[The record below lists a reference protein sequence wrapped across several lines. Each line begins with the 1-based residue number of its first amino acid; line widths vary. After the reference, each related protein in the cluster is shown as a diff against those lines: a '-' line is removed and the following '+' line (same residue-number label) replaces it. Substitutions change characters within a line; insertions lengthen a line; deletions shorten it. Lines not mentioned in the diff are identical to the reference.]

1 MGQQT
6 IQLLQQMWK
15 CPVVGFEP
23 INSWT
28 WIFTNSHYT
37 RVISWFVALF
47 WWTKNTFRFRNSESG
62 PKRVFFSFPFHN
74 PQMEFLS
81 QNEIWVEHTTS
92 PPFIWSFNRVL
103 QNLVSR
109 QYLFFSASIFCSF
122 RCVSFIFSS
131 EKTFEDQPRIKPWV
145 ASTFYFIFISLPFP
159 TLSCNA
165 KIVQIINK

>member
-92 PPFIWSFNRVL
+92 SPPFIWSFNKVL

-109 QYLFFSASIFCSF
+109 QYLFSMRFFHF
-122 RCVSFIFSS
+122 FIRKNFWGS
-131 EKTFEDQPRIKPWV
+131 TEDQTLG
-145 ASTFYFIFISLPFP
+145 SFNFLFYFYFLAFP
-159 TLSCNA
+159 NTFMQCKNCTNHQ
-165 KIVQIINK
+165 QIII

>member
-62 PKRVFFSFPFHN
+62 PKRVFSVFHFTIRKWNFYPKMKYEWSTQPLLLLFGASTKSYKILFLDSISFSQLQSFALFDA
-74 PQMEFLS
+74 FLS
-81 QNEIWVEHTTS
+81 FFHQKKLLRI
-92 PPFIWSFNRVL
+92 NRGS
-103 QNLVSR
+103 N
-109 QYLFFSASIFCSF
+109 
-122 RCVSFIFSS
+122 
-131 EKTFEDQPRIKPWV
+131 PG
-145 ASTFYFIFISLPFP
+145 
-159 TLSCNA
+159 
-165 KIVQIINK
+165 